1 MMTTREEQTVEE
13 LRDELRARDLKVSG
27 TKDELLDR
35 LDEADE
41 AGDDGGD
48 GGGGPPDGRTTS
60 DRSRL
65 ATVVARIGQ
74 DLGAVTGL
82 AVERVTGL
90 ARADDGWHAEVDV
103 VEVSRV
109 PPSTDVLATYAVT
122 TDADGELLGFERV
135 RRFRRSEGSS

>member
-1 MMTTREEQTVEE
+1 MTARDEQTVEE

-35 LDEADE
+35 LDEADDEGGE
-41 AGDDGGD
+41 AT
-48 GGGGPPDGRTTS
+48 PDGPTTS
-60 DRSRL
+60 ARSRL
-65 ATVVARIGQ
+65 GAVVAQIGQ

-82 AVERVTGL
+82 TVERVTGL
-90 ARADDGWHAEVDV
+90 ARANGEWHAEVDV

-122 TDADGELLGFERV
+122 ADADGELLGFERV

>member
-1 MMTTREEQTVEE
+1 MTTRDEQTVEE
-13 LRDELRARDLKVSG
+13 LREELRARDLKVSG

-35 LDEADE
+35 LDEGGDQGGDEGGDE
-41 AGDDGGD
+41 A
-48 GGGGPPDGRTTS
+48 TS
-60 DRSRL
+60 ERSRL

-90 ARADDGWHAEVDV
+90 ARADDEWQAEVDV

-122 TDADGELLGFERV
+122 ADADGELLGFERL

>member
-1 MMTTREEQTVEE
+1 MTTRDEQTVEE
-13 LRDELRARDLKVSG
+13 LREELRARDLKVSG

-41 AGDDGGD
+41 EGDQRGE
-48 GGGGPPDGRTTS
+48 GPPDGPATS

-65 ATVVARIGQ
+65 GTVVAQIGQ

-82 AVERVTGL
+82 TVERVTGL
-90 ARADDGWHAEVDV
+90 ARANGEWHAEVDV

-109 PPSTDVLATYAVT
+109 PPSTDILATYAVT
-122 TDADGELLGFERV
+122 ADGDGELLGFERV